1 MEFLSDIYIADS
13 IVSMKVVDA
22 NVICHY
28 LVDETFKINQ
38 LNTLDKSLLWEGEEP
53 LWQNET
59 NSLFEEIYQQTIYEA
74 QILIKGKGNLN
85 FCYGDLSIELND
97 KKKLKEVTTKI
108 LDFYGYYSSLE
119 IWNFCQEYDFMLD
132 IGLLLGVKPNDITD
146 EFNRILTL
154 NKQ

>member
-59 NSLFEEIYQQTIYEA
+59 NSLFEEI
-74 QILIKGKGNLN
+74 
-85 FCYGDLSIELND
+85 
-97 KKKLKEVTTKI
+97 
-108 LDFYGYYSSLE
+108 
-119 IWNFCQEYDFMLD
+119 
-132 IGLLLGVKPNDITD
+132 
-146 EFNRILTL
+146 
-154 NKQ
+154 